1 MTTDAEIIGFLS
13 VVIERYRASFAEKIY
28 SEENND
34 HDVIMDLFGITPLV
48 KRENRQYWER
58 ELGMC
63 WQLIVCALCK
73 ARCADYQPAQRFG
86 ADEPFDLTVG
96 SYAIDTKYRI
106 GSDDSGTLKK
116 FKQYGPLLRGKG
128 YTPVLLIVRQ
138 DNLPAAVTACIT
150 GGWSVYQARNSF
162 EFIKN
167 VTKFDLY
174 EALDNLRGRF
184 LVERK

>member
-73 ARCADYQPAQRFG
+73 A
-86 ADEPFDLTVG
+86 
-96 SYAIDTKYRI
+96 
-106 GSDDSGTLKK
+106 
-116 FKQYGPLLRGKG
+116 
-128 YTPVLLIVRQ
+128 
-138 DNLPAAVTACIT
+138 
-150 GGWSVYQARNSF
+150 SVVSHA
-162 EFIKN
+162 
-167 VTKFDLY
+167 
-174 EALDNLRGRF
+174 
-184 LVERK
+184 